1 MGTINRYERTTA
13 MAELKGLS
21 GNWVRFTHLAQ
32 EMVADP
38 DSFFTKHSVKTS
50 DFACPQGVHD
60 ALERGRKLGEA
71 MNLSC
76 AEADAAQL
84 PLPEAVKKLRGT
96 VAQHFGS
103 DFIAET
109 TPFGL
114 LFKERAK
121 PSSDLALAITGT
133 GSCTFCKD
141 NDSPDVD

>member
-1 MGTINRYERTTA
+1 

-21 GNWVRFTHLAQ
+21 ANWVRFPHLAQ
-32 EMVADP
+32 ELMADP
-38 DSFFTKHSVKTS
+38 DAFLNNHPVKTS
-50 DFACPQGVHD
+50 DFACPPGVHE

-71 MNLSC
+71 MGKTCAASDAANLS
-76 AEADAAQL
+76 
-84 PLPEAVKKLRGT
+84 LPEAVKNLRDT
-96 VAQHFGS
+96 VQAQFGP
-103 DFIAET
+103 DFVAET

-121 PSSDLALAITGT
+121 PSSDLSLAITGT